1 MKYSDFIG
9 TLGIASGAML
19 CVLGVI
25 FLVGAPFLT
34 SPLNSMLEDS
44 AKGLRISGQAIN
56 SVTGGVSNSTEMI
69 SDVKISLETTSE
81 ALFSTGDILRHTVEI
96 LEETRIILPSIANDM
111 ASMPQML
118 RNLMPNNHFDEVAE
132 RTETVAVRLGTLN
145 ARLESLSE
153 DVIITSDAIG
163 GVAASVEMLQEDLLS
178 AEGSFSEAANKM
190 ETTACFIENG
200 SFSSTVAV
208 MSLSIGVLLLLTG
221 LYQVFSGLAI
231 RKLMKNPA
239 AG

>member
-1 MKYSDFIG
+1 
-9 TLGIASGAML
+9 
-19 CVLGVI
+19 
-25 FLVGAPFLT
+25 
-34 SPLNSMLEDS
+34 MLEDS